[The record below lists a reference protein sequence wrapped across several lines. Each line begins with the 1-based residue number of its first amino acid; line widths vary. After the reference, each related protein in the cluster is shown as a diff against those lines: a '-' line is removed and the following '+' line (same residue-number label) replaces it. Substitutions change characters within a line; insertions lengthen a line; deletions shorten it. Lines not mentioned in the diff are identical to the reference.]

1 MKFVMTFLKPFL
13 PERMKLE
20 KVKKVVANLHDKTE
34 YVIQIRKLKQ
44 ALNHGLNLKKI
55 YRVVKFNQEAWISH
69 ILIRMLSYDKK

>member
-69 ILIRMLSYDKK
+69 ILIRMLSYDKR